1 MHKDLKKK
9 EPYGSLLP
17 TSFVAVEGCGQA
29 LINKYIIAYF

>member
-17 TSFVAVEGCGQA
+17 TSFVAVEGCGQDS
-29 LINKYIIAYF
+29 KHSDTVP